1 MTARQQRR
9 QEERKARKAA
19 LKSQKSNEGSTTAAA
34 APQSPS
40 SINATRTAINRANSQ
55 RSTGPRTAE
64 GKTASSQNAFKHG
77 LYSKQLILPGE
88 DPVELDALRADL
100 RREHQ
105 PATTTED
112 ILVNELAEHYWRLRR
127 MRKLE
132 ARAMGA
138 GSFDELQKG
147 LAILPII
154 QRTMAAAE
162 RGFHKALKTLTDLQR
177 QRGFVPQTRPT
188 EAQPIAE
195 ATQPESRTQPIPEPT
210 TPEARLEIVELPLVT
225 PEPRYQSAA

>member
-19 LKSQKSNEGSTTAAA
+19 LKTQTVTEGNTTAAA
-34 APQSPS
+34 
-40 SINATRTAINRANSQ
+40 NRAEVNRQ
-55 RSTGPRTAE
+55 NAQHSTGPRTAE

-88 DPVELDALRADL
+88 DPAELDALRADL

-105 PATTTED
+105 PATITED

-127 MRKLE
+127 MRKFE
-132 ARAMGA
+132 VRAMGA
-138 GSFDELQKG
+138 GSLDELQKG

-177 QRGFVPQTRPT
+177 QRGFVPQT
-188 EAQPIAE
+188 AA
-195 ATQPESRTQPIPEPT
+195 QPESGEVLAAPQTAFVPPT
-210 TPEARLEIVELPLVT
+210 TPETHPELIELPLPT

>member
-9 QEERKARKAA
+9 HEERKARKAA
-19 LKSQKSNEGSTTAAA
+19 LKSEKSNEGNTTTTAA
-34 APQSPS
+34 PEIPS
-40 SINATRTAINRANSQ
+40 SPTRAAINRANSQ
-55 RSTGPRTAE
+55 HSTGPRTAE
-64 GKTASSQNAFKHG
+64 GKSAASQNAFKHG

-88 DPVELDALRADL
+88 DPIELDALRSDF

-138 GSFDELQKG
+138 DNFETG

-154 QRTMAAAE
+154 QRTMASAE

-177 QRGFVPQTRPT
+177 QRGFVPQIAAAPAPRPK
-188 EAQPIAE
+188 AQSPEPAPPTGFVPQITPETHA
-195 ATQPESRTQPIPEPT
+195 ATVGAPLSHPESHHKN
-210 TPEARLEIVELPLVT
+210 
-225 PEPRYQSAA
+225 AA

>member
-9 QEERKARKAA
+9 HEERKARKAA
-19 LKSQKSNEGSTTAAA
+19 LKSEKSNEGNTTTTAA
-34 APQSPS
+34 PEIPS
-40 SINATRTAINRANSQ
+40 SPTRAAINRANSQ
-55 RSTGPRTAE
+55 HSTGPRTAE
-64 GKTASSQNAFKHG
+64 GKSAASQNAFKHG

-88 DPVELDALRADL
+88 DPTELDALRADL

-127 MRKLE
+127 MRKFE
-132 ARAMGA
+132 ARAMSA
-138 GSFDELQKG
+138 DNFETG

-154 QRTMAAAE
+154 QRTMASAE

-177 QRGFVPQTRPT
+177 QRGFVPQTHPTETQSVAPSAQPERPT
-188 EAQPIAE
+188 EPVSERTAPE
-195 ATQPESRTQPIPEPT
+195 TQPETIEIPL
-210 TPEARLEIVELPLVT
+210 AT
-225 PEPRYQSAA
+225 PEPCYQSAA